1 MKLLLDTQCW
11 LWWFAQPERLNEE
24 AIAHIASQTNELWFS
39 VASIW
44 EMGIKVAIGKLPLP
58 EPIDSYISSRMVQLD
73 VRSLEITAPHA
84 LRASALP
91 LHHRDPFDRMLIA
104 QAQLEDMTLVSA
116 DAIFRQYNDFSLLWA
131 AKGGVY

>member
-1 MKLLLDTQCW
+1 MKLLLDTQCF

-24 AIAHIASQTNELWFS
+24 AIAQIADETNELWFS

-58 EPIDSYISSRMVQLD
+58 EPIDTYISSRMIQLD

-84 LRASALP
+84 LRAAALQ

-104 QAQLEDMTLVSA
+104 QAQIEEMTLVSA
-116 DAIFRQYNDFSLLWA
+116 DSMFKQYSDITILWA
-131 AKGGVY
+131 ANS

>member
-1 MKLLLDTQCW
+1 MKLLLDTQCF

-24 AIAHIASQTNELWFS
+24 AIAQIADETNELWFS

-58 EPIDSYISSRMVQLD
+58 EPIDTYISSRMIQLD
-73 VRSLEITAPHA
+73 LRSLEIKAPHA
-84 LRASALP
+84 LRAAALP

-104 QAQLEDMTLVSA
+104 QAQIEEMTLVSA
-116 DAIFRQYNDFSLLWA
+116 DSMFKQYSDITILWA
-131 AKGGVY
+131 ANS

>member
-11 LWWFAQPERLNEE
+11 LWWFVQPERLSEE
-24 AIAHIASQTNELWFS
+24 AITHIADETNELWFS

-44 EMGIKVAIGKLPLP
+44 EIGIKVAIGKLPLQ
-58 EPIDSYISSRMVQLD
+58 EPPDSYISSRMGQLG
-73 VRSLEITAPHA
+73 VRSLEITATHA

-104 QAQLEDMTLVSA
+104 QAQLENMTIVSA
-116 DAIFRQYNDFSLLWA
+116 DAIFKQYSDVSILWSA
-131 AKGGVY
+131 NS

>member
-11 LWWFAQPERLNEE
+11 LWWFAQPERLSEE
-24 AIAHIASQTNELWFS
+24 AIANIADETNELWFS

-58 EPIDSYISSRMVQLD
+58 EPVDSYISSRMGQLD

-84 LRASALP
+84 LQASALP
-91 LHHRDPFDRMLIA
+91 LYHRDPFDRMLIA
-104 QAQLEDMTLVSA
+104 QSQLEDMTLVSA
-116 DAIFRQYNDFSLLWA
+116 DSIFQQYSDISILWA
-131 AKGGVY
+131 ANS